1 MGLRPRAAALAVAL
15 SAFVLLPAA
24 AAAAPPP
31 PFGHACA
38 PKAEGVLTCPTPD
51 LGSRVPSFD
60 GVPLDVDV
68 TLPATGDGPF
78 PTVVML
84 HGLGGNKTNFQAPT
98 AAGTDARTRGFN
110 DVALARA
117 GFAVVLPSARGF
129 GDSCGRPASRT
140 AGCERGWQH
149 LADQRFEA
157 RDVQHLLGL
166 LVDQGVARADALG
179 VTGESYGGGTAL
191 SLATLR
197 DRVRLPDGSFAPWR
211 SPAGRP
217 LALAAA
223 WPRWPWSDLAAALVP
238 NRRADTTSP
247 VGVPLGSILDL
258 LYAVSAANFLSPPGA
273 DPAADL
279 TTWRRVLDRGDR
291 GERARRILRELR
303 QYHSAAGVEGTPA
316 PTLVQSGWTD
326 DLFPANEGIR
336 ALVRSP
342 RRVALQLGDLGH
354 FRAANRP
361 ELYDDFNTQG
371 LAFLRQHLAGGPV
384 AVRAGSVRA
393 RLQACPRAAGDGPSI
408 EASSLAALAPRTVT
422 LRARG
427 GATRG
432 TVRSTSGTTFGRET
446 DPARTR
452 VCDTVRARVEPGS
465 YTIVTPVRRAFTLL
479 GVPRLRLRVDA
490 PAQLS
495 QLAVRVWE
503 RRGSRQRL
511 VTRGVLRLRPNERG
525 TVTADLNGAGW
536 RFRPGARI
544 VVALLGRDAPFLR
557 RDPGRARTVSV
568 SRVQLTLPVR

>member
-1 MGLRPRAAALAVAL
+1 MGHRPGLAAVVALAALLLAAA
-15 SAFVLLPAA
+15 P

-38 PKAEGVLTCPTPD
+38 PKADGVLTCPTAD
-51 LGSRVPSFD
+51 LASRVPSFD

-98 AAGTDARTRGFN
+98 AAGTDARTRGYN

-129 GDSCGRPASRT
+129 GASCGRPESRT

-149 LADQRFEA
+149 LADHRYEA

-166 LVDQGVARADALG
+166 LVDQGVARPDALG
-179 VTGESYGGGTAL
+179 VTGESYGGGTSL
-191 SLATLR
+191 SLAGLR
-197 DRVRLPDGSFAPWR
+197 DRIRLPDGSFAPWR

-217 LALAAA
+217 LAIAAA

-238 NRRADTTSP
+238 NRRADTTNP
-247 VGVPLGSILDL
+247 AGVPLGSILDL

-273 DPAADL
+273 DPSSDL
-279 TTWRRVLDRGDR
+279 TTWRRLIERGER

-303 QYHSAAGVEGTPA
+303 GFHSAAGVSGTPA

-336 ALVRSP
+336 ALERAP

-361 ELYDDFNTQG
+361 ALYDDFNAQG

-393 RLQACPRAAGDGPSI
+393 RVQACPRTAGDGPSI
-408 EASSLAALAPRTVT
+408 EASSLTGLAPRTVT
-422 LRARG
+422 LRARRD
-427 GATRG
+427 ADRG
-432 TVRSTSGTTFGRET
+432 TVRSTSGTTFGREV
-446 DPARTR
+446 DPARSR
-452 VCDTVRARVEPGS
+452 VCDSVRARIEPGS

-479 GVPRLRLRVDA
+479 GVPRLRLRVEA

-503 RRGSRQRL
+503 RRGGRQRL
-511 VTRGVLRLRPNERG
+511 VTRGVLRLRPRERG
-525 TVTADLNGAGW
+525 TVEADLNGAGW
-536 RFRPGARI
+536 RFRPGSEI

-557 RDPGRARTVSV
+557 RDPGRARSVRVSGV
-568 SRVQLTLPVR
+568 RVTLPVR